1 MKYYRFNRR
10 GRYDMFAL
18 HTYLKSRKKHDY
30 MVNTKRSKLLDS
42 KLLDSFY
49 FENQAWGA
57 LHKCWKGF
65 VIAKNKD
72 EREKMELYARRIQE
86 WQHALGLAISSFDDI
101 GMSGDDFLS
110 EIAEKEDDNQVE
122 QEVSDEQ
129 YSDDY
134 QYQQDRLTDENA
146 YSEYFRDDFNA
157 GDRFTS

>member
-1 MKYYRFNRR
+1 MTCLLSILASNQ
-10 GRYDMFAL
+10 
-18 HTYLKSRKKHDY
+18 RKKHDY

-57 LHKCWKGF
+57 LHKCWKGYI
-65 VIAKNKD
+65 IAKNKD
-72 EREKMELYARRIQE
+72 EYDKMKLYAHRIQE
-86 WQHALGLAISSFDDI
+86 WQHELGLPLSSFDNI
-101 GMSGDDFLS
+101 GMSADDFLS
-110 EIAEKEDDNQVE
+110 EIARKEDNNNYTNQVE

-134 QYQQDRLTDENA
+134 QYEQDRLTDDNA
-146 YSEYFRDDFNA
+146 YSEYFKDDFNA

>member
-30 MVNTKRSKLLDS
+30 MVNTKRS